1 MKAGPPLKVIIADD
15 EPLVR
20 RSVRRF
26 LRPYDVEIVSECGD
40 GRSCVQAIWETDPGL
55 VFLDL
60 QMPELDG
67 RQVIAEIGEQM
78 PPTIILTAH
87 NDYAVEAYDA
97 NVIDY
102 VLKPFGQERFER
114 AMVRAV
120 TRIQSIEPDAQTLQ
134 RTLEQKLDELVGQ
147 LRKPQKWQDRIAL
160 PIGDG
165 RLTFVETKDI
175 EWVEAQGNNLRVH
188 CGQRYYGLRETLS
201 GFQKRLDPSVFLR
214 IHRSTL
220 INLNQVREVQ
230 TWFNGHHLVVLRCG
244 KELRMSRHQSAGL
257 DRLLQKDRIVS

>member
-1 MKAGPPLKVIIADD
+1 
-15 EPLVR
+15 
-20 RSVRRF
+20 
-26 LRPYDVEIVSECGD
+26 
-40 GRSCVQAIWETDPGL
+40 
-55 VFLDL
+55 
-60 QMPELDG
+60 
-67 RQVIAEIGEQM
+67 
-78 PPTIILTAH
+78 
-87 NDYAVEAYDA
+87 
-97 NVIDY
+97 
-102 VLKPFGQERFER
+102 
-114 AMVRAV
+114 MVRAV